1 MKGLTQRE
9 AMVAVLKEALMGL
22 AIGGLTS
29 VVVDINKSV
38 MQTLWQFNCLA
49 AKTAW
54 GMTKATIEWSAQ
66 TEDEDD
72 DES

>member
-1 MKGLTQRE
+1 MKDLTQGE
-9 AMVAVLKEALMGL
+9 VMVAVLKGALMGL

-29 VVVDINKSV
+29 MVVDTNKRV
-38 MQTLWQFNCLA
+38 LQTLWQFNCLA

-66 TEDEDD
+66 TEDD